1 MTRAKSLRVP
11 LRESEYPSMARPVHT
26 GPMPRPR
33 RSAVVSLKPIFRQ
46 PSPGPFGLPG
56 VSLPPMRLQNLP
68 SGMAEAAD

>member
-11 LRESEYPSMARPVHT
+11 PPGIRVPIDGEAGPHRPDA
-26 GPMPRPR
+26 
-33 RSAVVSLKPIFRQ
+33 SAQAVVSLKPIFRQ